1 MKLKK
6 RKQNPWLNSKANPGP
21 KRHKTCLIVTN
32 IQSWAWQSVVVYPTF
47 NDLRSWNM
55 FLPLP
60 CVKWVISWKFLEPW
74 YFTIPNESQIG
85 TRRVG
90 KRGVSESVM
99 FLTPV
104 TRRVMASHSLCTCAF
119 LSLQNFIVKK
129 VWRTW
134 PTVQLY
140 ISSDFSLS
148 VHCPSVIRVVSR
160 GSQSP
165 FPFSSTKVF

>member
-1 MKLKK
+1 MKLEK

-21 KRHKTCLIVTN
+21 KRHKTCLIINN

-55 FLPLP
+55 FFPLH
-60 CVKWVISWKFLEPW
+60 CVNFVELLEPW
-74 YFTIPNESQIG
+74 YFTIPDESQIG
-85 TRRVG
+85 TRPVG
-90 KRGVSESVM
+90 KRGVSERVM

-104 TRRVMASHSLCTCAF
+104 ARSVMTSYSLCTCAL

-129 VWRTW
+129 AWRTW

-140 ISSDFSLS
+140 ISSYLSPS
-148 VHCPSVIRVVSR
+148 VHYPSVIRIVSR